1 MQPQAPPSYTAS
13 PLGSFPELAQ
23 AYATSFSSPVSN
35 ARLNVENQQDQTA
48 VANAKVA
55 QAEAEKR
62 AAAFSDA
69 KNYTVQQ
76 RSDGGFG
83 FYGPDGKEVSAAQYA
98 NNTGQKLT
106 DVLKDSQNPIDVRY
120 IQDQQNLTKYLQAKS
135 QSKFDPKQA
144 AIAKQ
149 IENEV
154 SSVHKINLAQAN
166 PQQLIQAMQQNYP
179 SIYGA
184 HQDNS
189 PGFSGAS
196 TFLPNAGGAQSQ
208 AEANNPLGFYQPQG
222 SGGSGLGGL
231 GSKKPQPKQSLLS
244 RVEHRIF

>member
-1 MQPQAPPSYTAS
+1 M
-13 PLGSFPELAQ
+13 L
-23 AYATSFSSPVSN
+23 
-35 ARLNVENQQDQTA
+35 RI
-48 VANAKVA
+48 
-55 QAEAEKR
+55 
-62 AAAFSDA
+62 
-69 KNYTVQQ
+69 YTVQQ

-106 DVLKDSQNPIDVRY
+106 SVLKDSQNPIDIRY

-149 IENEV
+149 IETQV
-154 SSVHKINLAQAN
+154 AAAHKINLSQAN
-166 PQQLIQAMQQNYP
+166 PQQLSKPCSQNYP
-179 SIYGA
+179 TIYGA

-208 AEANNPLGFYQPQG
+208 AEANNPTGFYQPQG
-222 SGGSGLGGL
+222 SGGSGLGSL
-231 GSKKPQPKQSLLS
+231 TSKKSQPKQSLLS
-244 RVEHRIF
+244 RIEHRIF

>member
-1 MQPQAPPSYTAS
+1 MQPQQAPGYAAS
-13 PLGSFPELAQ
+13 PLGVFPELSQ
-23 AYATSFSSPVSN
+23 MYATSFSSPVSN
-35 ARLNVENQQDQTA
+35 ARAGVEYSQDQTS
-48 VANAKVA
+48 VENAKKA
-55 QAEAEKR
+55 AAEAEAR
-62 AAAFSDA
+62 AKAFQDA

-106 DVLKDSQNPIDVRY
+106 DVLKDSQNPIDIRY

-154 SSVHKINLAQAN
+154 SSVHKINLSQAN
-166 PQQLIQAMQQNYP
+166 PQQLIQSMQQNYP
-179 SIYGA
+179 TIYGHSGDPA
-184 HQDNS
+184 
-189 PGFSGAS
+189 GISGAS
-196 TFLPNAGGAQSQ
+196 TLLPNAGGAQSQ
-208 AEANNPLGFYQPQG
+208 AEANNPTGFYQAQG
-222 SGGSGLGGL
+222 GGSGLSNL
-231 GSKKPQPKQSLLS
+231 TSKKKQPKQSLLS
-244 RVEHRIF
+244 RVEHRLF